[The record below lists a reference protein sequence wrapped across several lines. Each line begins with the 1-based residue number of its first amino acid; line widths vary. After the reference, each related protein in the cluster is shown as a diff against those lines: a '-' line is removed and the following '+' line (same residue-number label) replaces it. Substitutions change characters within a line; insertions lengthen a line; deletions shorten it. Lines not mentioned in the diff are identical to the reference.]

1 MPNRQNNGVMMK
13 VKNVT
18 REQAVRR
25 AAVSMVALVRLPRIA
40 LGTDQTRVR
49 GSEASAA
56 GLRA

>member
-1 MPNRQNNGVMMK
+1 MPNRQNNGVMMS

-25 AAVSMVALVRLPRIA
+25 AAVSMVAVVRLPRIA
-40 LGTDQTRVR
+40 LGTDRTRVR
-49 GSEASAA
+49 GSEVSAA